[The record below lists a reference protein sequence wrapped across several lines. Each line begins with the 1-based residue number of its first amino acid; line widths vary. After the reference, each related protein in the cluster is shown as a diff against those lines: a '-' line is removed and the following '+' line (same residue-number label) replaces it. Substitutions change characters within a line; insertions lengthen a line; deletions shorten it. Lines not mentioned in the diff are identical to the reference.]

1 LARLLFGVVT
11 ASVMA
16 DFIYRLHPSF
26 FRGPFGDVDPEVW
39 RIWLSHVQT
48 TTPLVAMGAGS
59 LASILYLLGM
69 ALIALPAS
77 FLIASK
83 TRPPEQAAWIFLA
96 VNLAA
101 GLTLSLFVADRW
113 CTQAALCAVGPL
125 AVMLPRLVPE
135 GRVPATVRL
144 LALLILG
151 NAGVILSFLPRY
163 FAVAPLASIKAGMVA
178 SPVRATRSMD
188 QLPTIEL
195 AQFLDSARFSAPQR
209 ILTHLDLSAEL
220 MYRTPH
226 ETIATPYHRNKA
238 GILDDFHVM
247 EAQDDAE
254 AEAIL
259 RRRGVT
265 LILVCPTL
273 DESETYY
280 DVGTPGTLY
289 ERLIDNR
296 PPGWLK
302 SVELPASL
310 REDFQLW
317 AVSLDSP

>member
-1 LARLLFGVVT
+1 
-11 ASVMA
+11 
-16 DFIYRLHPSF
+16 
-26 FRGPFGDVDPEVW
+26 
-39 RIWLSHVQT
+39 
-48 TTPLVAMGAGS
+48 
-59 LASILYLLGM
+59 
-69 ALIALPAS
+69 
-77 FLIASK
+77 
-83 TRPPEQAAWIFLA
+83 
-96 VNLAA
+96 
-101 GLTLSLFVADRW
+101 
-113 CTQAALCAVGPL
+113 
-125 AVMLPRLVPE
+125 
-135 GRVPATVRL
+135 
-144 LALLILG
+144 
-151 NAGVILSFLPRY
+151 
-163 FAVAPLASIKAGMVA
+163 
-178 SPVRATRSMD
+178 
-188 QLPTIEL
+188 
-195 AQFLDSARFSAPQR
+195 
-209 ILTHLDLSAEL
+209 

-289 ERLIDNR
+289 ERLLENR

-302 SVELPASL
+302 PVELPASL